1 MEYVSAREKLNKMD
15 MSGLEEE
22 LQRLKYE
29 SSLTAKERATI
40 LKATVGSLFSAS
52 KEIKAEELYRVVL
65 NGAAPLEDYDLF
77 WQPKNGYITFCTD
90 PIAPFLYSEMHE
102 GSKATLLTYR
112 KAVSENPLGL
122 MLEGFTEN
130 SSVFDVLE
138 KDGLS
143 ENGKQSYI
151 RICNFIK
158 KELESC
164 RPGCDFI
171 EMVKS
176 LLEDG
181 APSGAYCYSIR
192 GAEYCAF
199 DPEYAQTYYRCTS
212 SIFCRLVSTEG
223 GGDVI
228 KIEPLMHN
236 NCAVIPGRQIGYD
249 DFGEVGNFTFE
260 MADYR

>member
-1 MEYVSAREKLNKMD
+1 MEYVSARDKLNKTD

-22 LQRLKYE
+22 LRRF
-29 SSLTAKERATI
+29 SAGSPLTERERAAI

-77 WQPKNGYITFCTD
+77 WQAENGYITFCTD
-90 PIAPFLYSEMHE
+90 PITPFLDSGTGE
-102 GSKATLLTYR
+102 GSRATLLTYR

-122 MLEGFTEN
+122 MLEGFPEG
-130 SSVFDVLE
+130 SAVFDVLE
-138 KDGLS
+138 RDGLS
-143 ENGKQSYI
+143 ENGKQSYL
-151 RICNFIK
+151 RICAFIK
-158 KELESC
+158 EELESC
-164 RPGCDFI
+164 RPGCGFI
-171 EMVKS
+171 EAVRS
-176 LLEDG
+176 ILNDG

-199 DPEYAQTYYRCTS
+199 DPGYAKAYYRCTS
-212 SIFCRLVSTEG
+212 SIFCRLMSVES
-223 GGDVI
+223 GGDIV

-236 NCAVIPGRQIGYD
+236 NCAIASGRKVGYD
-249 DFGEVGNFTFE
+249 DFGEVGSFTFE

>member
-22 LQRLKYE
+22 LQRLKNE

-90 PIAPFLYSEMHE
+90 PIAPFLDSEMHE

-122 MLEGFTEN
+122 MLEGFT
-130 SSVFDVLE
+130 
-138 KDGLS
+138 
-143 ENGKQSYI
+143 
-151 RICNFIK
+151 
-158 KELESC
+158 
-164 RPGCDFI
+164 
-171 EMVKS
+171 
-176 LLEDG
+176 
-181 APSGAYCYSIR
+181 
-192 GAEYCAF
+192 
-199 DPEYAQTYYRCTS
+199 
-212 SIFCRLVSTEG
+212 
-223 GGDVI
+223 
-228 KIEPLMHN
+228 
-236 NCAVIPGRQIGYD
+236 
-249 DFGEVGNFTFE
+249 
-260 MADYR
+260 